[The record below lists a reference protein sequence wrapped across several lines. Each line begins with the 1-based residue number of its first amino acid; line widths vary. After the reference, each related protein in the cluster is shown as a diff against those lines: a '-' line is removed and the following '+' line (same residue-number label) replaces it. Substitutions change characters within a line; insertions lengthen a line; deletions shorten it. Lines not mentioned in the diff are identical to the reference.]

1 MTISL
6 ELLISLIINLVAAG
20 IVIGVYKT
28 TIAFMQQQ
36 IQELKTDMKKYNNYL
51 ERLIRV
57 EDSIKSAHKRLNK
70 IDGERYNA

>member
-6 ELLISLIINLVAAG
+6 ELLVSLVVNLVAIG
-20 IVIGVYKT
+20 IMIGVYKT
-28 TIAFMQQQ
+28 TVSFMQQQ

-57 EDSIKSAHKRLNK
+57 EDSTKTAHHRLDT
-70 IDGERYNA
+70 IEGHHNA